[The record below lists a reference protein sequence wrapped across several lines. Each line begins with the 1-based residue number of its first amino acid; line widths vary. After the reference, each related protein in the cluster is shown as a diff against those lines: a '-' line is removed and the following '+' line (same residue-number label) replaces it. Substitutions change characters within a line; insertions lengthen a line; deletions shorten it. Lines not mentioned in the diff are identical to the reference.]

1 MFFPPIIAIDVYL
14 IGQDNFFFGKPIL
27 SPICGFFE
35 HFLALF
41 DTFTAR
47 YIDSDIKFE
56 PVVGQQTSRNI
67 KAVISLFETSI
78 EGRQN
83 LFILACECRFYGKN
97 LNGLDFN
104 GQMRYKTKR

>member
-14 IGQDNFFFGKPIL
+14 CNWPRQLFFGKPIL

-56 PVVGQQTSRNI
+56 PVVGQQTSGNI
-67 KAVISLFETSI
+67 KAVISLFEKSSYWHANVGSMERT
-78 EGRQN
+78 
-83 LFILACECRFYGKN
+83 
-97 LNGLDFN
+97 
-104 GQMRYKTKR
+104 

>member
-1 MFFPPIIAIDVYL
+1 MFFPHIIAIDVYL

-41 DTFTAR
+41 DTFTTR

-56 PVVGQQTSRNI
+56 FSDFGLLKHLI
-67 KAVISLFETSI
+67 EASI
-78 EGRQN
+78 
-83 LFILACECRFYGKN
+83 LKFLKN
-97 LNGLDFN
+97 S
-104 GQMRYKTKR
+104 